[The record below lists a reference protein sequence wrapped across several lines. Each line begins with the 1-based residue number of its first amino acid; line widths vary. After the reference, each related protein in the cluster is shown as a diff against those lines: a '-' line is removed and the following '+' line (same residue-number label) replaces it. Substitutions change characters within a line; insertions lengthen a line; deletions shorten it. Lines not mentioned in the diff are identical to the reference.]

1 MRWASPVSMVGLLY
15 RAASAHALFP
25 YNIVVVFIITRPAG
39 PPATE
44 IFLRA
49 TKISA
54 NGAAYLLI

>member
-1 MRWASPVSMVGLLY
+1 MRWDSPVSMVGLIY
-15 RAASAHALFP
+15 RAGSARALFP
-25 YNIVVVFIITRPAG
+25 YKIVVVFIITRPAG
-39 PPATE
+39 PPTK